1 MSFSNLGNY
10 YIVMVFTSF
19 EANISQCKEPKF
31 KRIFDIS
38 KSEGSSVSIINFV
51 VLYERNS

>member
-19 EANISQCKEPKF
+19 EANISQFKEPKF